1 MRACDSPIAE
11 DALVDY
17 WIGGVNAADEE
28 AIEAHLFACGD
39 CTARLA
45 GIASLTAGVAALARQ
60 GRISGL
66 ISRSLINRLQR
77 EGVAL
82 RQYSVS
88 PGETVPCTV
97 FPGDDLVV
105 TSLRGDFS
113 ATQAVTVSV
122 TGLGPSST
130 QEFSELPVSRAESEV
145 FFAFPG
151 AFVRRLPSTR
161 VEITVTSADG
171 DASLIGRYV
180 LDHTALA

>member
-1 MRACDSPIAE
+1 MRACETPISDE
-11 DALVDY
+11 TLVDY
-17 WIGGVNAADEE
+17 WIGDAATANDG

-45 GIASLTAGVAALARQ
+45 NMASLGAGVAALARL

-82 RQYSVS
+82 RQYSVA

-97 FPGDDLVV
+97 FPRDDLVV
-105 TSLRGDFS
+105 TALRGDFS
-113 ATQAVTVSV
+113 AARVVTVSV
-122 TGLGPSST
+122 TGLGTLSA
-130 QEFSELPVSRAESEV
+130 QEFSDLPVSPSENEV

-151 AFVRRLPSTR
+151 AFVRQLPSTR
-161 VEITVTSADG
+161 VEITLTSAG
-171 DASLIGRYV
+171 GEAALIGLYV
-180 LDHTALA
+180 LDHTAMA